1 MDEKVTLM
9 IIADHEIEGLGYRIL
24 AAKYG
29 MSREQIHR
37 IVMSKASKKTETPEA
52 VKGPVIREEAALP
65 DDKEALKEALRQAH
79 LKIELQDLMLDIAS
93 REFGVDIRKK
103 SGAKPSR

>member
-24 AAKYG
+24 ADKYG

-37 IVMSKASKKTETPEA
+37 IVMSKASKSTERP
-52 VKGPVIREEAALP
+52 GPVEGAVVTGEAAIP

-103 SGAKPSR
+103 SGTKPSK

>member
-24 AAKYG
+24 AEKYG

-37 IVMSKASKKTETPEA
+37 IVMSKASKKIERPA
-52 VKGPVIREEAALP
+52 PVKGPVIREEAAIP

-93 REFGVDIRKK
+93 KEFGVDIRKK
-103 SGAKPSR
+103 SGTKPSK